1 LDFNQV
7 NDVKLD
13 HIANLSYF
21 EIQAKDFIVNG
32 QEQNIAFDAQNFD
45 VLGTSTLKAI

>member
-1 LDFNQV
+1 LKFR
-7 NDVKLD
+7 
-13 HIANLSYF
+13 F
-21 EIQAKDFIVNG
+21 FIVNG